1 MRRKRLEA
9 EKNPLSKKAPRSP
22 VMTVSIKANPAQ
34 TRLTIPPT
42 ILPSPEFRLTCL
54 CRKGE
59 ILLENFV

>member
-1 MRRKRLEA
+1 
-9 EKNPLSKKAPRSP
+9 
-22 VMTVSIKANPAQ
+22 MTVSIKANPAQ